1 MSRAFGDAGRGAR
14 LAGMAGAALLVLA
27 GPAWAAEPSDKVVVG
42 HALELMVERLNFLA
56 NASFGAA
63 VVHPQPS
70 GRYWAVVGEAVSGA
84 LTGHMKRHSYVV
96 AVRLIC
102 DDAEDAKCW
111 RLEKLAFDGRILLNR
126 K

>member
-1 MSRAFGDAGRGAR
+1 
-14 LAGMAGAALLVLA
+14 MAAAALLALA
-27 GPAWAAEPSDKVVVG
+27 GPVPAGEPSDKVVIG
-42 HALELMVERLNFLA
+42 HALELMVARLDFLA

-84 LTGHMKRHSYVV
+84 LTGHMKRHSYVA

-102 DDAEDAKCW
+102 DDADDAECW
-111 RLEKLAFDGRILLNR
+111 RLEKLALDGRILLNR